1 MHLGL
6 VATLGPVELSGEK
19 SGHMF
24 TFDFSATWQFNNNNN
39 PYRFE
44 TLETAL
50 EGGFASFP
58 GIVSSYSNNNW
69 SKNLH

>member
-24 TFDFSATWQFNNNNN
+24 TYDFSATWQFNNNNN

-50 EGGFASFP
+50 AGGFASFP
-58 GIVSSYSNNNW
+58 GIVSSYSNFV
-69 SKNLH
+69 